1 MSFRASLAQSDPQ
14 AAEGRA
20 EYVRAKASGFLV
32 YMASASTEVE
42 KMCAAPPDTDHTCAS
57 AFGRYWRG
65 YTFMPEVR
73 PLRDAHLPYEVDRS
87 NPNAMQEAMIRFH
100 RMGYVGTSYDVRTR
114 YENYARLLRLL
125 GVPTNIPAVC
135 MFHGSS
141 VPPEVILND
150 GIDTH
155 TYGRPEAFS
164 GKRFYCAHPARAA
177 QFAKPYLYLFLML
190 VDPPPPETRRSI
202 SENDRTSEIIIARF
216 NPAGG
221 VLADSELA
229 ILQQEGVSLRSRGI
243 LPIACFY
250 SQPYLVAGS
259 TGMPEFW
266 DAPSIAVD
274 PERFQ
279 HYVSYT
285 PLEKEERKR
294 IVDGDGRLAV
304 DSWHARARRRREEE
318 EGLP

>member
-1 MSFRASLAQSDPQ
+1 
-14 AAEGRA
+14 
-20 EYVRAKASGFLV
+20 
-32 YMASASTEVE
+32 
-42 KMCAAPPDTDHTCAS
+42 MCAAPPDTDHTCAS

-87 NPNAMQEAMIRFH
+87 NPNAMQEAMMRFH

-177 QFAKPYLYLFLML
+177 QFAKPYLYLFMML
-190 VDPPPPETRRSI
+190 VDPPTPDTQRSI
-202 SENDRTSEIIIARF
+202 GRNGSTSEIVIANF

-229 ILQQEGVSLRSRGI
+229 ILQPEGVSLRSRGI
-243 LPIACFY
+243 FPVACFY
-250 SQPYLVAGS
+250 SEPYLVTGS
-259 TGMPEFW
+259 TGLYDFW
-266 DAPSIAVD
+266 NAPSIALD
-274 PERFQ
+274 PELFAN
-279 HYVSYT
+279 YVSYT
-285 PLEKEERKR
+285 PMDEEERQR
-294 IVDGDGRLAV
+294 IRLEDGRLAV
-304 DSWHARARRRREEE
+304 LSWAAWARAHAKRKKPEEE
-318 EGLP
+318 EDDLDRWLRGSR